1 MYKRVCFFFLRVR
14 LQKHYTLKYYLF
26 LMPLYLHGI
35 SEYFSTIK
43 CSANA
48 TRANAV
54 TKNLSGRYPT
64 IIICTPYAPIMPDNF
79 CCSSYLRL
87 LKGHRIVDNVVNK
100 LHLYTLRYGN
110 RRMSGLHLFLLILNC
125 MAAVLF
131 LP

>member
-1 MYKRVCFFFLRVR
+1 MGQIAKTLY
-14 LQKHYTLKYYLF
+14 LKYYLF

-43 CSANA
+43 CRANATRANA

-54 TKNLSGRYPT
+54 MKNLSGRYST

-87 LKGHRIVDNVVNK
+87 LKGHRLVDNVVNK
-100 LHLYTLRYGN
+100 LHLYTLRYGS
-110 RRMSGLHLFLLILNC
+110 RRVSDLHLFY
-125 MAAVLF
+125 
-131 LP
+131 